1 MQSKR
6 KSKFILLPFF
16 LLLFISCTVAETN
29 QGNLDQTNYPPVTIA
44 TIQSASTPISVF
56 EYQGQVTDGS
66 ISLSI
71 EPANGGCVPV
81 DQPIPIKLIFTN
93 LTTEEI
99 AIPADFSIAVNRR
112 GDGGNLIPLLRD
124 ANGLNLLSLA
134 DYQLVDIFS
143 TPSSMVSKIPS
154 QKSYETTIDY
164 YFPQELVASKSN
176 EKYQLTTPSPGQYSI
191 RFIFSEYKRDD
202 ATWYG
207 TIGSNFT
214 KICIQT

>member
-6 KSKFILLPFF
+6 KSKFILLPFI
-16 LLLFISCTVAETN
+16 LLLFISCTVTEAN
-29 QGNLDQTNYPPVTIA
+29 QENLDQTNYPTMTIA

-71 EPANGGCVPV
+71 EPANVACVPI

-99 AIPADFSIAVNRR
+99 TIPADFLIAVNRR

-124 ANGLNLLSLA
+124 ANGINLLSLA

-143 TPSSMVSKIPS
+143 TPSSTVSKIS
-154 QKSYETTIDY
+154 SRKSYETTIDY
-164 YFPQELVASKSN
+164 YFPQELVATKSN
-176 EKYQLTTPSPGQYSI
+176 EKYQLITPSPGQYFI
-191 RFIFSEYKRDD
+191 RFVFSEYRRDD
-202 ATWYG
+202 PIWYG

-214 KICIQT
+214 KICIQN